1 MLSLPFYFVILHSQ
15 KYRLSYPKPLSA
27 FYPLINYMHVRSF
40 LLFLSVFIFSICGYS
55 QNSEYDKVFDETS
68 RVLLSSNP
76 KKALNNTS
84 YLYKIAQNNTERIKA
99 NILRA
104 TLLRQYGLRN
114 EAVSVLK
121 QADSIANADLNY
133 TQLARI
139 NGFLSTLHRE
149 YEIYSLGKVY
159 LNKAVQASKKIKDKA
174 EMYKFFGNLSQE
186 IAYYE
191 MNSSRYPKAIK
202 QLKNGNM
209 LFKKVGPSIDLNFQT
224 AVNDELI
231 AKNYLSLKNADSAL
245 FYYNRAKSGL
255 EASQSSESPLKGFIL
270 NGLGNVYIENANFQ
284 QALLYYNKAE
294 RIADQSNFFTLKQ
307 EVYNSLM
314 DFYKKNNNKKYIA
327 YNELNLKLHKDEE
340 QSRKAIADDLI
351 KTLHKNQIK
360 SQTQYKKSTLII
372 TAAFIL
378 IVLLT
383 IAFFSYRRKQDFKNF
398 ASSITKSK
406 TAKKESTK
414 EYMSE
419 ATENSILNS
428 LKESETSHFYLNS
441 EISLTTLAAEL
452 GINHRYLSYV
462 INKNTEKDFAGYIN
476 ELRINYIV
484 ECLRNDPN
492 FLKYKI
498 SYLAELCG
506 FSSHSRFTTT
516 FKKITG
522 HSPVDFIKDLEN
534 GTNA

>member
-1 MLSLPFYFVILHSQ
+1 
-15 KYRLSYPKPLSA
+15 
-27 FYPLINYMHVRSF
+27 MHFRSF
-40 LLFLSVFIFSICGYS
+40 LLFLCVFICSFSSKS
-55 QNSEYDKVFDETS
+55 QNSEYDKVFAETS
-68 RVLLSSNP
+68 QVLLSSNP
-76 KKALNNTS
+76 KKALDNTAL
-84 YLYKIAQNNTERIKA
+84 LYKIAQNNNERIKA
-99 NILRA
+99 NMLRA

-114 EAVSVLK
+114 EAVSALK
-121 QADSIANADLNY
+121 QADSIAKADLNY

-149 YEIYSLGKVY
+149 YEIYSLGKMY

-174 EMYKFFGNLSQE
+174 EMYKFQGNLSQE

-191 MNSSRYPKAIK
+191 MNSSNYAKAIK
-202 QLKNGNM
+202 QLKNGNI
-209 LFKKVGPSIDLNFQT
+209 LFKKAGPSIDINFQT

-231 AKNYLSLKNADSAL
+231 GKNYLSLKDADSAL
-245 FYYNRAKSGL
+245 FYYTKAEREL
-255 EASQSSESPLKGFIL
+255 QASQSSESPLKGFIL
-270 NGLGNVYIENANFQ
+270 NGLGNVYSEKGALDK
-284 QALLYYNKAE
+284 ALLHYAKAE
-294 RIADQSNFFTLKQ
+294 HIADQSNFFTLKQ

-314 DFYKKNNNKKYIA
+314 DFYKKKDNKKYIS

-340 QSRKAIADDLI
+340 KSRKAIADDLI
-351 KTLHKNQIK
+351 KTFHKNQTENQ
-360 SQTQYKKSTLII
+360 SQYKKSTMII
-372 TAAFIL
+372 TVVFIFT
-378 IVLLT
+378 VLLT

-398 ASSITKSK
+398 ASSITKTK

-428 LKESETSHFYLNS
+428 LKESEASHFYLNS

-452 GINHRYLSYV
+452 GVNHRYLSYV

-484 ECLRNDPN
+484 DRLRTDPN

-498 SYLAELCG
+498 SYLADLCG

-534 GTNA
+534 QVNA